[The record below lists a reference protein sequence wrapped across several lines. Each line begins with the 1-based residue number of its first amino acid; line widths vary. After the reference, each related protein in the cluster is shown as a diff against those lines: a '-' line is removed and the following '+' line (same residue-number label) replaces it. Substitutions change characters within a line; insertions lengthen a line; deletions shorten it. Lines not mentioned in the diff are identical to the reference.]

1 MQSRGGSLV
10 ASVTRASSSQACFVL
25 FSAVESGKKAI
36 CGNGKRALNL
46 PKAVTHRAAR
56 VPLQRGAPEGH
67 RRPALATSAKE
78 ASEEEEKIHAAE
90 KAPCSP
96 KRSCQPVLNHSS
108 CLPGHPLSNTTAL
121 FAGHDHARAAG
132 KLCVPGMQPKPE
144 PGAGFSL

>member
-10 ASVTRASSSQACFVL
+10 ASVTRASSSQARFVL

-78 ASEEEEKIHAAE
+78 ASEEEEKSTLQKKPLAA
-90 KAPCSP
+90 P
-96 KRSCQPVLNHSS
+96 KEAVS
-108 CLPGHPLSNTTAL
+108 
-121 FAGHDHARAAG
+121 
-132 KLCVPGMQPKPE
+132 LC
-144 PGAGFSL
+144 